1 MATTTT
7 TMQVELTYTDY
18 DTRTYKIPFQNN
30 TAEGIA
36 AAKTALR
43 NFNQAAQTDGSDV
56 KKTFISNNGAS
67 VASINSATLI
77 QRTED
82 VIYSVG

>member
-1 MATTTT
+1 MATTSD

-18 DTRTYKIPFQNN
+18 DTRTYKIPFQNY

-36 AAKTALR
+36 AAKTAIR
-43 NFNQAAQTDGSDV
+43 NFNQAAQTENSEV
-56 KKTFISNNGAS
+56 RQTFISNNGAS

-77 QRTED
+77 HRTED